1 MGWPHELGPAVA
13 SFSRYNAAP
22 TRCIGLPPE
31 VAIQETRTRTM
42 KLIDII
48 GGVPIPFSYRMAFI
62 TNFYREP
69 LLRRMEQ
76 EYGIIRPEWT
86 VLICLSFRDGLNPRD
101 ICEITEQPRNTISR
115 AVAALVG
122 KGLVSRD
129 EDLNDARRKLL
140 HITDR
145 GRQLYEAIM
154 PMFVERERRMLEHL
168 DDAERRQLGQILE
181 KLCRAAPAWASDQP
195 VSPSRT
201 KR

>member
-1 MGWPHELGPAVA
+1 
-13 SFSRYNAAP
+13 
-22 TRCIGLPPE
+22 
-31 VAIQETRTRTM
+31 M

-48 GGVPIPFSYRMAFI
+48 AGVPIPYGYRMAFI

-76 EYGIIRPEWT
+76 EFGIIRPEWT

-129 EDLNDARRKLL
+129 EDPKDARRKLL

-145 GRQLYEAIM
+145 GRQIYEAIM

-168 DDAERRQLGQILE
+168 DAEERRQLDQILE
-181 KLCRAAPAWASDQP
+181 KLCRAAPSWTSDAPASL
-195 VSPSRT
+195 SRT
-201 KR
+201 IR